1 MIEFQ
6 MVSPITQIVN
16 TMVIDITM
24 EQYEDWVDGTL
35 IQNAMPGATTE
46 EREFIK
52 TGMTPEC
59 WDIAFPPGADETA

>member
-59 WDIAFPPGADETA
+59 WEIAFRARSG

>member
-6 MVSPITQIVN
+6 MVSPITQISN

-24 EQYEDWVDGTL
+24 EQYESWVSGTL
-35 IQNAMPGATTE
+35 IQNAMPNTTVD

-59 WDIAFPPGADETA
+59 WDIAFPKKEEAA